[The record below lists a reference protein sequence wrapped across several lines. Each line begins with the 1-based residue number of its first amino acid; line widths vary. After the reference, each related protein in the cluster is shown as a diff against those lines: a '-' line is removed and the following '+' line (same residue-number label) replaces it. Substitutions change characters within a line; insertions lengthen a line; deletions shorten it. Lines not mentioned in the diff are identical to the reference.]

1 MNNKEL
7 SEKIGCH
14 QRTIYKMSPRKRQ
27 QWASLA
33 AKGRSI
39 AWFDVL
45 AQLMF
50 EVEAFN
56 AGNQRFE
63 QINVSYS
70 TEYLTVGHY
79 DCGVEQISFV
89 WIFNINQLTE
99 ALQYVQGLNK

>member
-1 MNNKEL
+1 MNSKEL

-50 EVEAFN
+50 EVDSYN
-56 AGNQRFE
+56 ATA
-63 QINVSYS
+63 S
-70 TEYLTVGHY
+70 
-79 DCGVEQISFV
+79 DCGIAINLCKSVLTLHKFDGWFQIEQSFYV
-89 WIFNINQLTE
+89 HDINQLTE
-99 ALQYVQGLNK
+99 ALQYVQGLSK